1 MIYPYSLGHL
11 FDLVRSPATCRS
23 IANESN
29 QLFLSTAV
37 AHCTGRVHGFAVGH
51 FGDDA
56 GAEIEAEVVA
66 EIDADADAVAVIA
79 VVVETAAETAADVEA
94 DADVEAEADAEAAA
108 EAEADVDA
116 GADAGVDAH
125 ASAETCRTGVR
136 TDRTGSLS
144 SRNSTWPIAAWYHV
158 QAPKSLAWA
167 LPLSHSIPRSTEY
180 RLI

>member
-66 EIDADADAVAVIA
+66 EIDADAVAAAVIA
-79 VVVETAAETAADVEA
+79 VETETAADVEA
-94 DADVEAEADAEAAA
+94 EAEAEP
-108 EAEADVDA
+108 EAEADVGAD
-116 GADAGVDAH
+116 ADAGVDAH
-125 ASAETCRTGVR
+125 AWAETCRTGVR
-136 TDRTGSLS
+136 TDRTASLS
-144 SRNSTWPIAAWYHV
+144 NRNSMSPIAAWYHV
-158 QAPKSLAWA
+158 QGPKSLAWA

-180 RLI
+180 QLV